1 MTTNELGAVVI
12 GCGGMGAFTRPATRA
27 ALPPGWLPLAHA
39 EALATLEG
47 VRLVGLCDADAAARE
62 RAAVHYGVPAFEAA
76 PAMLAA
82 LRPDVATIAT
92 RTAPRADLLVA
103 CVQAGVRGVHAEKP
117 LCRSLADAA
126 RVQAAFAAADASF
139 TYGALRRYHA
149 AYRRAAAMLAA
160 GAIGTLRQIVVG
172 FGRRTALWTH
182 THSIDAMLFFA
193 GGAKALYTQG
203 AVAVDAADVRLDAA
217 PPLVDADPTIEMG
230 YVAFE
235 GGVSGVITQLD
246 GFDVLLAG
254 SAGTLRIAADGT
266 RIDIETADADSGGY
280 LTRRETI
287 PTVADA
293 SGTQI
298 ALAELAAAVRNG
310 QPERSALA
318 AAIDGQ
324 RILFAILLSG
334 LRGGT
339 RMAPGDVPEAFC
351 VTGRSGT
358 LYA

>member
-1 MTTNELGAVVI
+1 MTVSELRAVVI

-39 EALATLEG
+39 EALAATPGL
-47 VRLVGLCDADAAARE
+47 RLVGVCDADAGPRD
-62 RAAVHYGVPAFEAA
+62 RAAAHYGVPAFEDVS
-76 PAMLAA
+76 AMLAA
-82 LRPDVATIAT
+82 LRPDIATIAT

-117 LCRSLADAA
+117 LCRSLAEAA
-126 RVQAAFAAADASF
+126 RIEAAFAAADASF
-139 TYGALRRYHA
+139 TYGALRRYHV
-149 AYRRAAAMLAA
+149 AYRRAAEMLAA
-160 GAIGTLRQIVVG
+160 GAIGALRQIAIG

-182 THSIDAMLFFA
+182 AHSIDAMLYFA
-193 GGAKALYTQG
+193 GGARALYAQG
-203 AVAVDAADVRLDAA
+203 AVAVDPADVRLDAA

-266 RIDIETADADSGGY
+266 WIDIETADADSGGY
-280 LTRRETI
+280 LTHRETI

-293 SGTQI
+293 SGTQT
-298 ALAELAAAVRNG
+298 ALAELGAAVRNG
-310 QPERSALA
+310 ETERSALA
-318 AAIDGQ
+318 AAVDGQ

-334 LRGGT
+334 LRGGI
-339 RMAPGDVPEAFC
+339 RVAPGDVPEALC